1 MLTVDNLSKSFS
13 NTTIL
18 KDINFSL
25 ELGKICVI
33 TGNNGSGKTTF
44 LKCLSGLMNYESG
57 TINFN
62 SDNGYLFLSDKLN
75 IFGDLNIE
83 ENLKVLSTYHNH
95 TFDESVFKESLSI
108 LNIKQFKDL
117 PLKFLSR
124 GNLQRNKLCIA
135 MNLNWDY
142 LIIDEP
148 FSNLD
153 KKGIKIF
160 NEVFNNF
167 KLKNKSIIFST
178 HQNEHKLSIDKI
190 ISVEDFKVVK

>member
-1 MLTVDNLSKSFS
+1 MLQVINLSKSFS
-13 NTTIL
+13 QTSIL
-18 KDINFSL
+18 KNVHFEL

-33 TGNNGSGKTTF
+33 VGNNGSGKTTF
-44 LKCLSGLMNYESG
+44 LKCLSGLMNYDSG
-57 TINFN
+57 SIDYNCL
-62 SDNGYLFLSDKLN
+62 NGHLFLSDKLN

-135 MNLNWDY
+135 CLLY
-142 LIIDEP
+142 TSP
-148 FSNLD
+148 SPRD
-153 KKGIKIF
+153 KRQ
-160 NEVFNNF
+160 
-167 KLKNKSIIFST
+167 SRMPS
-178 HQNEHKLSIDKI
+178 SA
-190 ISVEDFKVVK
+190 

>member
-95 TFDESVFKESLSI
+95 TFDDSVFKDSLSI
-108 LNIKQFKDL
+108 LNIRQFKDL

-142 LIIDEP
+142 LLIDEP